1 MRKRVR
7 RAARGRWSMIVA
19 LGVVLSGAA
28 AGTAGAQGLA
38 DYDYEDLEFRGIGAE
53 VGRIWPSQVEPTTS
67 FGLRLDLGLIGPHV
81 RIMPTARF
89 WSSTLRAE
97 ELDNLANQII
107 LVCERQPNA
116 VCPETLDLGEIRL
129 SDLEVATDAHFLFF
143 PESMVSPYAGLTLGL
158 HLLNGRGDFID
169 GTFVEDLLDAVAP
182 GLGSVTG
189 ITVGLGRTL
198 QVGVEARYMLAS
210 DVRYGSVGI
219 SGSWLLPTPGV
230 DETIAFRRQGR

>member
-1 MRKRVR
+1 M
-7 RAARGRWSMIVA
+7 RGRRTA
-19 LGVVLSGAA
+19 LGQWLKSAVLSMALCGGAA
-28 AGTAGAQGLA
+28 DAAGAQGLA

-81 RIMPTARF
+81 RIIPTARF
-89 WSSTLRAE
+89 WSSSLRE
-97 ELDNLANQII
+97 GELENLANQII

-116 VCPETLDLGEIRL
+116 VCPETLNLGEIRL
-129 SDLEVATDAHFLFF
+129 SDLELATDAHFLFF
-143 PESMVSPYAGLTLGL
+143 PESMISPYAGLSLGL

-182 GLGSVTG
+182 GLGSVAGVTLG
-189 ITVGLGRTL
+189 VGRTL

-219 SGSWLLPTPGV
+219 SGAWFLPTPRM
-230 DETIAFRRQGR
+230 DETIVFRRGGK